1 MCALAKGNLL
11 PGASSR
17 LEAESPNHAGRYDGR
32 GEDRGSPAELLRATR
47 LSRLAGPVSDQ
58 RHFVALLYT
67 LSRDTTQMRDAR
79 GKTSRPW
86 APQPSRPEAQSPE
99 AKLPQDDRVCFV
111 RDTVPRLDVSRVSAA
126 SAEATR
132 GAPPFAP

>member
-17 LEAESPNHAGRYDGR
+17 LEAESPNHAGRYDGH

-67 LSRDTTQMRDAR
+67 LSRDTTEDWEQAHQLTDADQAIGPPDDLFLQDGTDAR
-79 GKTSRPW
+79 SG
-86 APQPSRPEAQSPE
+86 
-99 AKLPQDDRVCFV
+99 D
-111 RDTVPRLDVSRVSAA
+111 
-126 SAEATR
+126 
-132 GAPPFAP
+132 